1 MACGN
6 KGWPLP
12 LVRRARQKTHALP
25 HRLHV
30 AHCYDQ
36 NCFTANT
43 HLPHVLRFSRVS
55 PVSGVRKSLL
65 LSLADSYLGV
75 VLQLA
80 STVIIS
86 RLLTAPEVGIFAIAA
101 VFAALASTFRDF
113 GVAEYLIQEKEL
125 NDDAIRAALTV
136 NIAVSW
142 LMAVLLFAASPFAS
156 DFYRSEGVGQVMRLQ
171 AVSFLLIPFG
181 AVTMAWFRREMNF
194 KPMLIAGIVSNLT
207 SFAVVVFLAYRGFS
221 YMSMAWSSLAGVVV
235 TVFISL
241 WMRPVHFPR
250 WPGRRGIGKVLHFGK
265 FASGIYIL
273 GSLGKGAPEM
283 IIGRALDAAAVG
295 VFSRANGLVEIFN
308 RLVLRAV
315 MPVYLPFFA
324 KAVREEG
331 SPSPGLLR
339 AMSYLTVVG
348 WPFLAFMG
356 LASFAVVRLMYGAQW
371 LDSVGLAKIVCMAA
385 AAEIVY
391 VAAKEALL
399 AKGLVRQSN
408 NLQMGTQGL
417 RVLGLLA
424 VIPWGLA
431 GACWGL
437 LAAALAG
444 VVLAHHYLARYIGLT
459 VVEVVRAILPSAAV
473 TALCMAPLVIWILVS
488 PPHEGNYLTSACGG
502 GALAIA
508 LWFAGLRLT
517 NHSLWPEVVRMVQ
530 AMRSKLSASGATKS

>member
-1 MACGN
+1 
-6 KGWPLP
+6 
-12 LVRRARQKTHALP
+12 
-25 HRLHV
+25 
-30 AHCYDQ
+30 
-36 NCFTANT
+36 
-43 HLPHVLRFSRVS
+43 
-55 PVSGVRKSLL
+55 VSGVRKSLL

-80 STVIIS
+80 STVIVS

-125 NDDAIRAALTV
+125 DDDAIRAALTV

-142 LMAVLLFAASPFAS
+142 LMAVLLFVASPFAS
-156 DFYRSEGVGQVMRLQ
+156 DFYRTEGVGQVMRLQ

-194 KPMLIAGIVSNLT
+194 KPMMIAGIAANLT
-207 SFAVVVFLAYRGFS
+207 SFAVVVLLAYRGFS

-235 TVFISL
+235 TVLVSL
-241 WMRPVHFPR
+241 WMRPAHFPR
-250 WPGRRGIGKVLHFGK
+250 WPGKRGIAKVLHFGK

-283 IIGRALDAAAVG
+283 IIGRAMDAAAVG

-324 KAVREEG
+324 KAVREDG
-331 SPSPGLLR
+331 SPGPGLLR
-339 AMSYLTVVG
+339 AMSYLTAVG

-371 LDSVGLAKIVCMAA
+371 LDAVGLAKIVCLAA
-385 AAEIVY
+385 AIEIVY

-399 AKGLVRQSN
+399 SKGLVRQSN
-408 NLQMGTQGL
+408 NLQMGIQGL
-417 RVLGLLA
+417 RVFGLLA
-424 VIPWGLA
+424 VVFWGLE

-437 LAAALAG
+437 LAAAVAG
-444 VVLAHHYLARYIGLT
+444 ALLSHYHLARHINLT
-459 VVEVVRAILPSAAV
+459 LAQVLRAVLPSAGV
-473 TALCMAPLVIWILVS
+473 TALCMGPLLLWVLLS
-488 PPHEGNYLTSACGG
+488 PPHEGNYLGSACVGG
-502 GALAIA
+502 GLAIA
-508 LWFAGLRLT
+508 LWFVGLRIT
-517 NHSLWPEVVRMVQ
+517 NHSLWPEVLRMAHAVR
-530 AMRSKLSASGATKS
+530 AKLGGTANKTV